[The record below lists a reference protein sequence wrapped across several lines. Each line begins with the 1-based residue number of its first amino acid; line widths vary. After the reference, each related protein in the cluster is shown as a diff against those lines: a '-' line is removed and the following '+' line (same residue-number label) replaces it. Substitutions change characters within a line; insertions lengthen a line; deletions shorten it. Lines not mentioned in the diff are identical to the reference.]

1 MRRVV
6 MELPEQDVKKLG
18 GYTAELSRDV
28 ESLEVVHHVKH
39 GTEGSAIIC
48 KIKPKGD
55 GPKIYDLKFRFKKF
69 EVLSEERDGFL
80 VYLEAETA
88 PLSPEGSKPPI
99 VYLNFPFEIRA
110 GTRRVTFLGDEAEL
124 KKLFRW
130 LEKMGVKFKVL
141 SNSDARSSPDSVLN
155 SLSEQQRRALLSAYI
170 EGYYEVPRRVNLEAL
185 AQRQHVN
192 KSTFAEHLMRAEN
205 RLISR
210 ILTDGLDHMQR
221 EGSAP

>member
-1 MRRVV
+1 
-6 MELPEQDVKKLG
+6 MELPEQDIKKLG

-39 GTEGSAIIC
+39 GMEGSAIIC
-48 KIKPKGD
+48 KIRPKDNGA
-55 GPKIYDLKFRFKKF
+55 KVYDLRFRFKKF

-88 PLSPEGSKPPI
+88 PLSPESSKPPT

-110 GTRRVTFLGDEAEL
+110 GTRRVTFLGETAEL
-124 KKLFRW
+124 KKLLRW

-141 SNSDARSSPDSVLN
+141 SNSDARSSPDSALN
-155 SLSEQQRRALLSAYI
+155 SLSEQQRQALFSAYA
-170 EGYYEVPRRVNLEAL
+170 EGYYEVPRKVNLDAL
-185 AQRQHVN
+185 AQGQHVN

-205 RLISR
+205 RVISR
-210 ILTDGLDHMQR
+210 IVSDELSYAGPDSR
-221 EGSAP
+221 AP